1 MIFTAHDLVD
11 YLLTAVGGGAQDGE
25 HRAVRQSVIQG
36 VKEVFQARHWLW
48 HTKTNYFVTNQ
59 IITNA
64 YVAVGT
70 KYITVDSQTGFYPN
84 RVVQFGA
91 SGLYATVARVVQSL
105 PNNVVEMNQ
114 VATSQAGFQ
123 KSATTVSGSAVITF
137 ADNTDFDRI
146 IVGAIVSVG
155 SDGTNTTLFA
165 PPVRVVSKN
174 SGNNTVTLSGNATAT
189 NTTAVPFNFGTLYTA
204 APQTFYELPADV
216 KDIDA
221 LVSDTVGTLH
231 QYLSPQEW
239 QRLETNTR
247 GAGEPYYYTI
257 MRSDL
262 DPNQYQVRFVG
273 VPSNRTLIYYTYRYI
288 PKLIKYMGYEEICR
302 KGVVTPTAGTPMTV
316 VGNGTSFQADMVG
329 SLIRV
334 GSATVEPEPVG
345 SLAPFLGEAK
355 ITAVNTATQTL
366 TIDGSLPTTASV
378 KYCVTDQIDC
388 SPQMYTA
395 CISGA
400 EMWYARIAGRPAK
413 DVVGLF
419 NRDLKLAMENDVI
432 SPMSGRPKMI
442 EFPTARSRGWK
453 SAPLPDRI

>member
-11 YLLTAVGGGAQDGE
+11 YLLTTVGGGAQDGE
-25 HRAVRQSVIQG
+25 HRAVRQAVIQG
-36 VKEVFQARHWLW
+36 VKEVFQTRHWLW
-48 HTKTNYFVTNQ
+48 HTKTGYFVTNE
-59 IITNA
+59 ITTTA

-70 KYITVDSQTGFYPN
+70 PYITVASQTGFYAD
-84 RVVQFGA
+84 RIVEFSAAGI
-91 SGLYATVARVVQSL
+91 YATAARVVATAA
-105 PNNVVEMNQ
+105 NNVVQMNQ
-114 VATSQAGFQ
+114 AATAQAGFQ
-123 KSATTVSGSAVITF
+123 KAATTASGSPTITF
-137 ADNTDFDRI
+137 ANNTDFDKI

-155 SDGTNTTLFA
+155 SDGTDTSLFTA
-165 PPVRVVSKN
+165 PVRVVSKN
-174 SGNNTVTLSGNATAT
+174 SGNNTVTLSSNATAT
-189 NTTAVPFNFGTLYTA
+189 NSTAVPFNFGQPYTA
-204 APQTFYELPADV
+204 TPQTFYELPADV

-231 QYLSPQEW
+231 QYLTPQEW

-247 GAGEPYYYTI
+247 GAGEPYYYTV

-262 DPNQYQVRFVG
+262 NPNQYQVRFVG

-288 PKLIKYMGYEEICR
+288 PELLKYMGYEEICR

-316 VGNGTSFQADMVG
+316 VGSGTAFTSDMVG
-329 SLIRV
+329 SIIRV
-334 GSATVEPEPVG
+334 GSTSEIPEPVG
-345 SLAPFLGEAK
+345 SLAPFLGQAK
-355 ITAVNTATQTL
+355 ITAVNTQTQVL
-366 TIDGSLPTTASV
+366 TIDGTLPTTPSV
-378 KYCVTDQIDC
+378 KYCITDQIDC

-413 DVVGLF
+413 DVVALF

-453 SAPLPDRI
+453 SAPLADRE